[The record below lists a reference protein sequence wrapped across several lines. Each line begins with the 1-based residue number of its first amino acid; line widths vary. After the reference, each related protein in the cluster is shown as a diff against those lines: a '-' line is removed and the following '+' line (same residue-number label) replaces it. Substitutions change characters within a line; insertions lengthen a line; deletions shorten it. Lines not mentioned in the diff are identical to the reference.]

1 MKLDNIKINKE
12 NKAGGRNILLRIKYK
27 LLNLF

>member
-12 NKAGGRNILLRIKYK
+12 NRAGGRNILLRIKYK
-27 LLNLF
+27 LINLF